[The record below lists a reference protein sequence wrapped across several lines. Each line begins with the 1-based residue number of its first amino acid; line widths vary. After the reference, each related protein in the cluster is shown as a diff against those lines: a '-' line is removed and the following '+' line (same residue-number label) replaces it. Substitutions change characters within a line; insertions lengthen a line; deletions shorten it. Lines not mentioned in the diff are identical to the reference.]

1 MASPPDR
8 DARREALLAA
18 ADLVVQRDGSSASM
32 AAIAAEAGITKPIL
46 YRHFGDKSGLYAAL
60 AARHTDRLLVDLT
73 AALRSA
79 GTARD
84 RVRRTVDA
92 YLVVV
97 EDEPQVYRF
106 LVQSVE
112 AAPVRRQVRGFI
124 ARLQEQLG
132 AGIAVELGLPAG
144 DVRAASWAAGIIGMV
159 QAAGEWW
166 LDGGPCTRQELAE
179 QLTDLLWGA
188 YAAAAAERGTA

>member
-18 ADLVVQRDGSSASM
+18 ADLVVQRDGSSSSM

>member
-18 ADLVVQRDGSSASM
+18 ADLVVQRDGSSSSM

-46 YRHFGDKSGLYAAL
+46 YRHFGNKSGLYAAL

>member
-60 AARHTDRLLVDLT
+60 AAHHTDRLLVDLT

-84 RVRRTVDA
+84 RVQRTVDA